1 MLTRSNWAPSAT
13 STDTEVAYWAVPA
26 CSKTTVARAWRPTR
40 STMVPQTTSGDT
52 CPSVTG
58 GSPVSRNTTGSVSS
72 ASGAMS
78 ISTALSLLVTAAAA
92 SRSIGAGTPIARTC
106 SVSTVVTVIPP
117 GGSYFQLNWP
127 GEGAPGNSP
136 ASRLTGVKRQI

>member
-1 MLTRSNWAPSAT
+1 
-13 STDTEVAYWAVPA
+13 
-26 CSKTTVARAWRPTR
+26 
-40 STMVPQTTSGDT
+40 
-52 CPSVTG
+52 
-58 GSPVSRNTTGSVSS
+58 
-72 ASGAMS
+72 
-78 ISTALSLLVTAAAA
+78 LSLLVTAAAA

-136 ASRLTGVKRQI
+136 ASRLTGVKRQISSRPVGTGWSSSANDRGGCRWLATVSLAAATLPALGWGSGLTPRLRPSAA